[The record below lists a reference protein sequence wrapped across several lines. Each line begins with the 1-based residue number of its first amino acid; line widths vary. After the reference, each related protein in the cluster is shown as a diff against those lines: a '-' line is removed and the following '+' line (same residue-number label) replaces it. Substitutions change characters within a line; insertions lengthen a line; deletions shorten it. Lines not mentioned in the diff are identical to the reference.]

1 MQTLWMGVRP
11 GPTLT
16 RLLVQDGPIPILK
29 ARLPEAPQHPRA
41 LETLAEGVALWYGRP
56 LYAALGVAAE
66 DALCVSPR
74 WHAPVDGPPRTP
86 LVTIDLVVGRPRPP
100 RGGGGLQGLGG
111 FADVRPP
118 GPWGARARSPTRR
131 T

>member
-1 MQTLWMGVRP
+1 
-11 GPTLT
+11 
-16 RLLVQDGPIPILK
+16 VQDGPIPILK
-29 ARLPEAPQHPRA
+29 ARLPEAPHHPRA

-74 WHAPVDGPPRTP
+74 WHATVDSLTRTP

-100 RGGGGLQGLGG
+100 RGGDGLGG
-111 FADVRPP
+111 LGDFTDVRQLRLWEPS
-118 GPWGARARSPTRR
+118 A
-131 T
+131 

>member
-11 GPTLT
+11 SPQFT

-29 ARLPEAPQHPRA
+29 ARLPEAPHHPRA

-56 LYAALGVAAE
+56 LYGALGVAAE
-66 DALCVSPR
+66 DALCVSPH
-74 WHAPVDGPPRTP
+74 WHATVDSLTRTP

-100 RGGGGLQGLGG
+100 RGGDGLPGLGD
-111 FADVRPP
+111 FADIR
-118 GPWGARARSPTRR
+118 
-131 T
+131 

>member
-1 MQTLWMGVRP
+1 MRTLWMGVRP
-11 GPTLT
+11 GPDLT
-16 RLLVQDGPIPILK
+16 RVLVQDGPLPILK

-74 WHAPVDGPPRTP
+74 WHATVDDLTRTP
-86 LVTIDLVVGRPRPP
+86 LVSIDLVSGRPRPP
-100 RGGGGLQGLGG
+100 RATAGLVGLGD
-111 FADVRPP
+111 FADVRQLHLWEPRP
-118 GPWGARARSPTRR
+118 
-131 T
+131 